1 LVEVLKIL
9 YFYNGYLRYK
19 SINPINMKNKILAL
33 TALII
38 TITCISA
45 CGGPKKCNGSRGT
58 STDMGTM

>member
-1 LVEVLKIL
+1 
-9 YFYNGYLRYK
+9 
-19 SINPINMKNKILAL
+19 MKNKILAL